1 MARPRFMPR
10 PLQGGAT
17 QPFSTAEEAWL
28 WYAHCQLAR
37 LAGCRPRPDMGEVSR
52 PCDPDDIHR
61 EVMRLFRLNRL
72 QAEHL
77 RTLAELGTR
86 LAGENAA
93 VTWSD
98 SQDKLWCEALDLL
111 EISLRIKGIVG

>member
-10 PLQGGAT
+10 PLQGAAT
-17 QPFSTAEEAWL
+17 QPFGTAEEAWL

-37 LAGCRPRPDMGEVSR
+37 LAGCRPRPDMGAIPR

-61 EVMRLFRLNRL
+61 EVMRLFRLNRI
-72 QAEHL
+72 QTEHL

-93 VTWSD
+93 ISWSD
-98 SQDKLWCEALDLL
+98 QQDKLWCEALDRL
-111 EISLRIKGIVG
+111 ETSLRNKGIVA

>member
-1 MARPRFMPR
+1 MSRPRFMPR

-28 WYAHCQLAR
+28 WYAQCQLAR
-37 LAGCRPRPDMGEVSR
+37 LAGCRPRPDMGEVAR

-72 QAEHL
+72 KTEHL

-86 LAGENAA
+86 LAGESAA
-93 VTWSD
+93 ISWSD
-98 SQDKLWCEALDLL
+98 SQDKLWGEALDCL
-111 EISLRIKGIVG
+111 EISLRIKGIVA